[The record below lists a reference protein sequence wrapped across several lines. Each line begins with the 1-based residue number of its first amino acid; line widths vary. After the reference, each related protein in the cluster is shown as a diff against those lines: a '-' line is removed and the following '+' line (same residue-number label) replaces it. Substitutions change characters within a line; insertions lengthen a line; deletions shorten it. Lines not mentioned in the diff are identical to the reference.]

1 MEAKGVISMKKRTIL
16 LTALALLLLLC
27 ACTNRTEAPG
37 KTTESTTESTAKPD
51 AAQTEPDTG
60 MAAQDTTQTEPD
72 TGTTESNV
80 SFAPIAEEGS
90 NVGEHTLIDSTIG
103 TVNLEPTEPTIG
115 LPTPVEPTLEIEGVE
130 LPPDEFD

>member
-51 AAQTEPDTG
+51 TA
-60 MAAQDTTQTEPD
+60 QTEPD

-80 SFAPIAEEGS
+80 SFAPIAEEGT
-90 NVGEHTLIDSTIG
+90 NVGEHALIDSTIG

-115 LPTPVEPTLEIEGVE
+115 LPTPVEPTLEIEGAE
-130 LPPDEFD
+130 LPPDDFD